1 MAGYVD
7 TLKRGLNWLAQLPSV
22 YIATVTLFI
31 VGAIF
36 LRVSDPFPVK
46 ALRFIAFDGYQK
58 IAPAKYDPSLP
69 VRIVDIDEASLKRYG
84 QWPWPRT
91 VMAKL
96 RDKLAEDGA
105 ATVAFDVM
113 FAEPDRTSL
122 DRIAAGLPKKAA
134 DALIAATGPLQG
146 NDDIFAAS
154 IARSP
159 TVLAVTLN
167 HTQSAPGL
175 KSKAGFAIA
184 GDDPRPF
191 LQTFT
196 GAVDN
201 LPQMDAGAQGLGSV
215 NWIPDRDEV
224 VRRVPLMFAKDGEII
239 PSLAAEAL
247 RVAQGASTFVL
258 KSSNASGETAF
269 GQATGL
275 NHVRIGQFEVPTDPD
290 GAVWLKYRPSHPET
304 YIPAWRV
311 ISGEVNPDDISGR
324 IIFIGTSAAGLIDL
338 RATPLAQGVPGVEVH
353 AQILEH
359 ILTGKFLT
367 RPDYALS
374 IELAIFTV
382 LAIGIATLM
391 LRTSALVAAPISLA
405 IIAALPI
412 GGWFAFVKVGLLFDP
427 LYPALCLFLI
437 VAWGTAY
444 LYRRTEQQRA
454 EVRRAFG
461 QYVSPAVVQELIAH
475 PEKLVLGG
483 EERELTLLFCDVR
496 SFTTISEGLTATE
509 LTRFINELLTPLT
522 DIVLASG
529 GTVDKYMGDAIM
541 AFWNA
546 PLDDA
551 EHARHAC
558 ETARAIAAAMG
569 PLNAGWKAEADRLNR
584 PFKEVRVGVGVN
596 TGICCVGNLGSTQR
610 FDYSAIGDEVNV
622 SSRLEGLSKFYGVTT
637 IVSEAAASKCPDMAF
652 LELDLVQVKGRTKP
666 SRLYTMLDTLGCSPD
681 LYDNLVADHM
691 AMLAK
696 YRNRDWDGAKA
707 AIGLCRAK
715 GVVALETLYNLLEE
729 RIAEFRLAPPP
740 VDWDGSFIATE
751 K

>member
-1 MAGYVD
+1 MAD
-7 TLKRGLNWLAQLPSV
+7 LDDRMKRGLNWLAHLPSF
-22 YIATVTLFI
+22 YITTIALFLI
-31 VGAIF
+31 GAIL
-36 LRVSDPFPVK
+36 LRISDPFPVK
-46 ALRFIAFDGYQK
+46 ALRFIAFDAYQK

-91 VMAKL
+91 VMAQL
-96 RDKLAEDGA
+96 RDKLAADGA
-105 ATVAFDVM
+105 AAVAFDVM

-122 DRIAAGLPKKAA
+122 DRIAAALPKRAA
-134 DALIAATGPLQG
+134 DALTAAAGPLQS
-146 NDDIFAAS
+146 NDAIFAQS
-154 IARSP
+154 VARAP

-167 HTQSAPGL
+167 HAQSAPGL

-191 LQTFT
+191 LQTFS

-201 LPQMDAGAQGLGSV
+201 LPELDAGAQGLGSV

-258 KSSNASGETAF
+258 KASNASGETAF
-269 GQATGL
+269 GQVTGL

-290 GAVWLKYRPSHPET
+290 GAVWLKYRPSHPEA

-311 ISGEVNPDDISGR
+311 ISGEVNPDDVAGR
-324 IIFIGTSAAGLIDL
+324 IIFVGTSAAGLIDL

-367 RPDYALS
+367 RPDYALP
-374 IELAIFTV
+374 IELAIFAI
-382 LAIGIATLM
+382 LGIGIATL
-391 LRTSALVAAPISLA
+391 LLKTSAIVAAPISLA
-405 IIAALPI
+405 IIAALPV
-412 GGWFAFVKVGLLFDP
+412 GGWLAFVKAGLLFDP
-427 LYPALCLFLI
+427 LYPAFCLFLI
-437 VAWGTAY
+437 VAGGTAY

-461 QYVSPAVVQELIAH
+461 QYVSPTVVQELIAH

-483 EERELTLLFCDVR
+483 EERELTILFCDVR
-496 SFTTISEGLTATE
+496 SFTTISEGLTAIE

-522 DIVLASG
+522 DIILASG

-551 EHARHAC
+551 DHARHAC
-558 ETARAIAAAMG
+558 ETALSIAAAMA
-569 PLNAGWKAEADRLNR
+569 PLNDLWRAEAASLNR
-584 PFKEVRVGVGVN
+584 PFKEVRIGIGVN

-637 IVSEAAASKCPDMAF
+637 IVSEATALKCPDIVY

-666 SRLYTMLDTLGCSPD
+666 SRLYTMVETLDCSAD
-681 LYDNLVADHM
+681 LHGELLADHA

-696 YRNRDWDGAKA
+696 YRSRDWDGAEA
-707 AIGLCRAK
+707 AISTCRAK
-715 GVVALETLYNLLEE
+715 GIAALETLYNLLEG
-729 RIAEFRLAPPP
+729 RIAEYRLTPPP
-740 VDWDGSFIATE
+740 GDWDGAFVATE

>member
-7 TLKRGLNWLAQLPSV
+7 MLKRGLNWLANLPSA
-22 YIATVTLFI
+22 YIATIALFI

-36 LRVSDPFPVK
+36 LRISDPFPVK
-46 ALRFIAFDGYQK
+46 ALRFIAFDSYQK

-69 VRIVDIDEASLKRYG
+69 VRIVDIDEESLKRYG

-122 DRIAAGLPKKAA
+122 DRIAASLPKRAA
-134 DALIAATGPLQG
+134 DALAAAAGPLQS
-146 NDDIFAAS
+146 NDDIFTQS
-154 IARSP
+154 IARAP
-159 TVLAVTLN
+159 TVLALTLN
-167 HTQSAPGL
+167 HAKSAPGL

-201 LPQMDAGAQGLGSV
+201 LPQMDAVAQGLGSV

-258 KSSNASGETAF
+258 KASNANGETAF

-290 GAVWLKYRPSHPET
+290 GAVWLKYRPSHPEA

-311 ISGEVNPDDISGR
+311 ISGEVAPDEISGR
-324 IIFIGTSAAGLIDL
+324 IILVGTSAAGLIDL

-367 RPDYALS
+367 RPDYALP
-374 IELAIFTV
+374 IELAIFAI
-382 LAIGIATLM
+382 LAIGIATLL
-391 LRTSALVAAPISLA
+391 LRTSAIVAAPISLA
-405 IIAALPI
+405 IVAALPV
-412 GGWFAFVKVGLLFDP
+412 GGWLAFVKAGLLFDP
-427 LYPALCLFLI
+427 LYPAFCLFLI
-437 VAWGTAY
+437 VAGGTAY

-461 QYVSPAVVQELIAH
+461 QYVSPTVVQELIAH

-483 EERELTLLFCDVR
+483 EERELTILFCDVR

-522 DIVLASG
+522 DLILASG

-546 PLDDA
+546 PLDDP

-558 ETARAIAAAMG
+558 ETARAIAAEMT
-569 PLNAGWKAEADRLNR
+569 PLNERWRAEAQALGR
-584 PFKEVRVGVGVN
+584 PFKDVKIGIGLN

-637 IVSEAAASKCPDMAF
+637 IVSEATVARFPDFAF
-652 LELDLVQVKGRTKP
+652 LEIDLVQVKGRTKP
-666 SRLYTMLDTLGCSPD
+666 SRLYTLIDTLGCSPD
-681 LYDNLVADHM
+681 LRGELVADHM

-696 YRNRDWDGAKA
+696 YRARDWDGAEA
-707 AIGLCRAK
+707 AINICRAK
-715 GVVALETLYNLLEE
+715 GIAALETVYNLLEG
-729 RIAEFRLAPPP
+729 RIAEFRLTPPHEG
-740 VDWDGSFIATE
+740 WDGAFIATE